1 MRPMV
6 ATIGA
11 VAAQVQH
18 FAQRFLGNQQAI
30 ETAYAVIAPVF

>member
-1 MRPMV
+1 MV
-6 ATIGA
+6 AMIGA

-30 ETAYAVIAPVF
+30 ETAYAVITSLF